1 MPTGLSS
8 GEIQLAI
15 GKISWSL
22 GKEVWTGDNEFGVLG
37 VDMVPEAT
45 EVDDIIQ
52 MRKESL

>member
-22 GKEVWTGDNEFGVLG
+22 GKRSGLEIMNL
-37 VDMVPEAT
+37 
-45 EVDDIIQ
+45 
-52 MRKESL
+52 ESLV